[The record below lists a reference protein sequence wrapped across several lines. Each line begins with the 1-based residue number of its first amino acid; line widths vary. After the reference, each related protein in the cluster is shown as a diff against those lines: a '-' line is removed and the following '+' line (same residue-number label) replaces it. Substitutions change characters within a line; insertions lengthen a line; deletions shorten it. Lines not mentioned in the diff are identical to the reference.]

1 MDVVINERFQT
12 FNGVGVER
20 EEKLVFTCL
29 FACIK
34 EGILDLIILQ
44 LATRPKHALFAQA
57 FQILSNK
64 IKFYSL

>member
-20 EEKLVFTCL
+20 EEKLVFTYL

-34 EGILDLIILQ
+34 EGILDLIMLQ
-44 LATRPKHALFAQA
+44 LAPRPKPALFAQV
-57 FQILSNK
+57 FHILPNK
-64 IKFYSL
+64 EYLF